1 MKKLLSMI
9 LILVMVVGLVGCS
22 KEPVGDSPTVN
33 GQDYFNASV
42 IQVNDTFILAEVTE
56 NVSGALAVG
65 TEVSVSRNNISS
77 EEFPELVV
85 GDYIR
90 VVYAG
95 EVLEKDPPGFQQII
109 SVFKLNEEGAVLE
122 NADEE
127 KVTVPAVEDEGFP
140 NWGLTLSVENASNII
155 TNVAHLAPEAIWG
168 YSVMSLPSINKA
180 LYDRISVSDFR
191 RRSWLDP
198 DLTWSPGTENY
209 TPSNGYQFAGTDD
222 PLSGYEEVGFTTA
235 HDYFLYWTAPY
246 VNIKFRPA
254 NGQCVEYTEGNCAD
268 HVLMRVEEMYFIEIE
283 AVLRTKG
290 LAEAQKLLNSFMKTY
305 RDRSYDCSYATSDLS
320 FIQEMLLQ
328 KRIEFWGEGI
338 LFYDYKRLDQGITRG
353 YSGTNFPAVAR
364 FNTEGRSPQWNL
376 VITRGEYQSNTAIN
390 DGNNNPDSTELLV
403 PWTE

>member
-1 MKKLLSMI
+1 M
-9 LILVMVVGLVGCS
+9 
-22 KEPVGDSPTVN
+22 
-33 GQDYFNASV
+33 
-42 IQVNDTFILAEVTE
+42 
-56 NVSGALAVG
+56 
-65 TEVSVSRNNISS
+65 
-77 EEFPELVV
+77 
-85 GDYIR
+85 
-90 VVYAG
+90 
-95 EVLEKDPPGFQQII
+95 
-109 SVFKLNEEGAVLE
+109 
-122 NADEE
+122 
-127 KVTVPAVEDEGFP
+127 
-140 NWGLTLSVENASNII
+140 
-155 TNVAHLAPEAIWG
+155 
-168 YSVMSLPSINKA
+168 
-180 LYDRISVSDFR
+180 
-191 RRSWLDP
+191 
-198 DLTWSPGTENY
+198 
-209 TPSNGYQFAGTDD
+209 
-222 PLSGYEEVGFTTA
+222 
-235 HDYFLYWTAPY
+235 
-246 VNIKFRPA
+246 NIKFRPA

-283 AVLRTKG
+283 AVLRTMG

>member
-56 NVSGALAVG
+56 NISGALAVG

-140 NWGLTLSVENASNII
+140 NWGLTLSVKNVTESGLTLVCTQSGGELTGELQTGSDYKLIVLKEAWEDVPTII
-155 TNVAHLAPEAIWG
+155 EDYGWNMIAYMVAKNGVTEFE
-168 YSVMSLPSINKA
+168 
-180 LYDRISVSDFR
+180 YDWEWVYGI
-191 RRSWLDP
+191 L
-198 DLTWSPGTENY
+198 SPGTY
-209 TPSNGYQFAGTDD
+209 RMIK
-222 PLSGYEEVGFTTA
+222 GFTQFREA
-235 HDYFLYWTAPY
+235 GDYDDFVYW
-246 VNIKFRPA
+246 VEFEIK
-254 NGQCVEYTEGNCAD
+254 
-268 HVLMRVEEMYFIEIE
+268 
-283 AVLRTKG
+283 
-290 LAEAQKLLNSFMKTY
+290 
-305 RDRSYDCSYATSDLS
+305 
-320 FIQEMLLQ
+320 
-328 KRIEFWGEGI
+328 
-338 LFYDYKRLDQGITRG
+338 
-353 YSGTNFPAVAR
+353 
-364 FNTEGRSPQWNL
+364 
-376 VITRGEYQSNTAIN
+376 
-390 DGNNNPDSTELLV
+390 
-403 PWTE
+403 